1 MNRTFGPGSSPL
13 TGEVHVPGDKSM
25 SHRAVLF
32 SALAEGTTTLRGVLD
47 SADVRATIG
56 AVRELGAR
64 VELAEQPDGSLA
76 GSVTGWGDTC
86 PLPWGV
92 DIDCGNS
99 GTTVRLLM
107 GLLAGWPTEVTL
119 RGDESLSRRPMRRV
133 MKPLESM
140 GARFTA
146 TAEGTLPVAVHGNA
160 ALHPI
165 DYASPVASAQVKSAV
180 LLAGLRALGVTR
192 VSEPS
197 PSRDHTER
205 MLPEFGVA
213 VHLDPAR
220 HAASVTGPVTPV
232 SPGEIVV
239 PRDPSSAAFLVTAA
253 LLVAGSKI
261 ALPGVSLNETRT
273 GFLRVIERMG
283 ARVEVVPWPETDGE
297 RFGAIIAKHT
307 SRLSATSVSAAEVP
321 TLVDEVP
328 ILALIATQ
336 AHGETRFEGVGELR
350 VKESDRLEAIV
361 SGLTALG
368 AQVSVEGD
376 TIVVNGPTPLH
387 GATLDSLG
395 DHRLA
400 MTWAVAGLVADGPV
414 KVLRFDAI
422 SVSYPGFADD
432 LESLRS
438 PTA

>member
-1 MNRTFGPGSSPL
+1 MIRSFGPGSPPL
-13 TGEVHVPGDKSM
+13 RGEVHVPGDKSM

-32 SALAEGTTTLRGVLD
+32 AALADGTTTLVGLLD
-47 SADVRATIG
+47 SADVRSTIG

-64 VELAEQPDGSLA
+64 VDLTKQPGGSLA
-76 GSVTGWGDTC
+76 GLVTGWGNTC

-133 MKPLESM
+133 MTPLESM

-146 TAEGTLPVAVHGNA
+146 TAEGTLPVVVHGNA

-205 MLPEFGVA
+205 MLPEFGVPVKLDAAHHA
-213 VHLDPAR
+213 V
-220 HAASVTGPVTPV
+220 SVTGPVTPV

-239 PRDPSSAAFLVTAA
+239 PRDPSSAAFLVAAA
-253 LLVAGSKI
+253 LLVSGSKI
-261 ALPGVSLNETRT
+261 VLPGVSLNETRT

-297 RFGAIIAKHT
+297 RFGSIITKHT
-307 SRLSATSVSAAEVP
+307 PMLLGTTVAASEVP

-336 AHGETRFEGVGELR
+336 AHGQTRFEGVGELR
-350 VKESDRLEAIV
+350 VKESDRLEAVV
-361 SGLTALG
+361 SGLAALG
-368 AQVSVEGD
+368 ADVRAEGD

-387 GATLDSLG
+387 LATLDSLG

-414 KVLRFDAI
+414 EVLRFESI
-422 SVSYPGFADD
+422 SVSYPRFAED
-432 LESLRS
+432 LESLRADT
-438 PTA
+438 P